1 MLQDLNETLIFA
13 KVVEQG
19 SFTAA
24 AQVLGLPKTTVSRK
38 VRELEARLGVR
49 LLNRTTRKLSLTE
62 AGITYF
68 EYSSRIAQDLADA
81 ESAVQ
86 QLEGSPRGWL
96 RVTAPYMFC
105 TDMLSAL
112 VRDFRERYPEVRV
125 DLILSNDRLDLIAD
139 GIDVAIRSGT
149 LPDSTLV
156 ARPLIR
162 FNSFVYASDS
172 YIARYGEPKTP
183 ADLQYHHVL
192 AKPSER
198 RSNRHIWQ
206 LHNDTRIEDVTV
218 HPVAVANDPFA
229 LRSLLISGQGLMLIG
244 ELSVQAEVQQGLV
257 RRILPDWAGPEIEL
271 SAVFTGGGAVSPRV
285 RAFLD
290 FITERFRN
298 DSLFCVESR
307 ALGSSMRRATIL
319 QSA

>member
-1 MLQDLNETLIFA
+1 MLPDLNETLIFA
-13 KVVEQG
+13 KVAEQG
-19 SFTAA
+19 SFIAA
-24 AQVLGLPKTTVSRK
+24 ARALGLPKTTVSRK
-38 VRELEARLGVR
+38 VQELERRLGVR

-62 AGITYF
+62 AGTTYF
-68 EYSSRIAQDLADA
+68 EYSNRIAQDLADA

-105 TDMLSAL
+105 PDMLSAL
-112 VRDFRERYPEVRV
+112 IRDFRTLYPEVRV
-125 DLILSNDRLDLIAD
+125 ELILSNDRLDLVAD

-156 ARPLIR
+156 ARPLSKCS
-162 FNSFVYASDS
+162 SFIYASNS

-183 ADLQYHHVL
+183 ADLQFHHVL

-206 LHNDTRIEDVTV
+206 LRNGQHIEDVTV
-218 HPVAVANDPFA
+218 HPVAIANDPFA
-229 LRSLLISGQGLMLIG
+229 LRELLTSGQGLMLIS
-244 ELSVQAEVQQGLV
+244 ELSVQAEVQRGLV
-257 RRILPDWAGPEIEL
+257 RRILPEWAGPDTEL
-271 SAVFTGGGAVSPRV
+271 SAVFTGGGAVSPKV

-290 FITERFRN
+290 FLIERFRH
-298 DSLFCVESR
+298 DSLLCVESR
-307 ALGSSMRRATIL
+307 ALEQNQPAAVMA
-319 QSA
+319 SA

>member
-1 MLQDLNETLIFA
+1 MQQDLNETLIFA
-13 KVVEQG
+13 KVAEQG

-24 AQVLGLPKTTVSRK
+24 ARMLGLPKTTVSRK
-38 VRELEARLGVR
+38 VRDLEKRLGVR

-62 AGITYF
+62 AGATYF

-105 TDMLSAL
+105 TGMLSDL
-112 VRDFRERYPEVRV
+112 VRDFRQRYPEVRV
-125 DLILSNDRLDLIAD
+125 ELVLSNDRLDLVAD
-139 GIDVAIRSGT
+139 GIDVAIRSGS

-162 FNSFVYASDS
+162 FSSFVYASDS
-172 YIARYGEPKTP
+172 YLARYGEPRTP
-183 ADLQYHHVL
+183 ADLQFHHVL

-206 LHNDTRIEDVTV
+206 LRNGARIEEVPV
-218 HPVAVANDPFA
+218 QPVAVANDPFA
-229 LRSLLISGQGLMLIG
+229 LRSLLTSGQGIMLVG
-244 ELSVQAEVQQGLV
+244 ELSVQKEVQQGLV
-257 RRILPDWAGPEIEL
+257 RRILPGWAGPDIEL
-271 SAVFTGGGAVSPRV
+271 SAVFTGGGAISPKV

-290 FITERFRN
+290 FLVERFRH
-298 DSLFCVESR
+298 DSLMCVESR
-307 ALGSSMRRATIL
+307 ALEQEQASTLLA
-319 QSA
+319 SA